1 VGAVDDLQTLRDKGF
16 RVNVNDDGTASICWP
31 NADPK
36 TTFKVLVQSGMLL
49 LVPDRSATH
58 KMLAKELSR

>member
-1 VGAVDDLQTLRDKGF
+1 VAVVDDLQTLRDKGF
-16 RVNVNDDGTASICWP
+16 RVNMNDDGTASICWP

-36 TTFKVLVQSGMLL
+36 TTFKVKHAGGMLL
-49 LVPDRSATH
+49 LVPDRSSTH